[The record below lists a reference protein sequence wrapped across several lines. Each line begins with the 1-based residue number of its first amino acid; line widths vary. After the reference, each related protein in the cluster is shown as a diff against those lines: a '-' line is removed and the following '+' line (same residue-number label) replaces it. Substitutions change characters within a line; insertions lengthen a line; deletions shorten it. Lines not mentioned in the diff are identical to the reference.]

1 MATTTT
7 GKPPR
12 RLGLP
17 TQVFIGLG
25 LGILVGIFFGEEAA
39 FLKIGGDIFIA
50 LLQVTVIPYVVVALI
65 TSLGRLTLDDAKAL
79 GLRAGGVLLVLWAIG
94 IVVVLAS
101 PLAFPDW
108 PSGAF
113 FSASQIE
120 PPQPVD
126 FIQLYI
132 PANIFASLS
141 NAVVP
146 AIVVFGILFGVAL
159 INVATKARILDLL
172 TTASDALLAINGFI
186 GRLAPYGVFAITAS
200 ASGTI
205 DVGDLGR
212 LQVYI
217 AVYVVIALI
226 MSFWLL
232 PGLIAA
238 TTPLRYGD
246 IMRTFRGPL
255 ITAFATGNVL
265 IVLPI
270 LAADGKEILARA
282 EDATTD
288 PKARR
293 IERSSID
300 ILIPA
305 AYPFPNLGGIL
316 ALMFVLFGG
325 WYVGSAVELS
335 AYPTLVFA
343 GLASLFGGTV
353 LALPFL
359 FDLLRLPADLFQVF
373 ITVDVIGSRFGTLL
387 AAMHIIAIALIGTYA
402 LQGAI
407 TLRFVPLLRFALVT
421 VILLGVSL
429 AGIRAV
435 YTYVYVA
442 PYRTA
447 DLLESLQLTE
457 PPQPH
462 TVYREPPS
470 DGDTAGSAS
479 ESLERILARGTLK
492 VCYAQD
498 DYPSAF
504 LNAKGELVG
513 FDVAMAHRLA
523 SSMNLA
529 IEFVPINSIAD
540 IERRVST
547 GYCDVAMSLVPI
559 SPDLTRAVSLTESV
573 LEVAL
578 AMIVSD
584 HRRNE
589 FATWAEIA
597 EIDGLHVAIS
607 DSFVGRNWLAR
618 ELPNAT
624 ATVFRS
630 KADLDSMLAAGAP
643 GVDAVLAAG
652 EEGAAWT
659 IRYPKFNLVV
669 PTPVRLLPFGY
680 AVDRR
685 DHELLLYL
693 DTWLVN
699 AKIDGTIDQLYRYWM
714 LGEVKESQPP
724 RWSVIRNVLGWID

>member
-1 MATTTT
+1 M
-7 GKPPR
+7 
-12 RLGLP
+12 
-17 TQVFIGLG
+17 
-25 LGILVGIFFGEEAA
+25 
-39 FLKIGGDIFIA
+39 
-50 LLQVTVIPYVVVALI
+50 
-65 TSLGRLTLDDAKAL
+65 
-79 GLRAGGVLLVLWAIG
+79 LWAIG

-186 GRLAPYGVFAITAS
+186 GRLAPYEVFAITAS

-407 TLRFVPLLRFALVT
+407 TLRFVPLLRFTLVT
-421 VILLGVSL
+421 AILIGGSL

-462 TVYREPPS
+462 TVYRESPS

-523 SSMNLA
+523 SSVNLA
-529 IEFVPINSIAD
+529 IEFVPIELD
-540 IERRVST
+540 RRYRKARVHRILRRR
-547 GYCDVAMSLVPI
+547 DVACA
-559 SPDLTRAVSLTESV
+559 D
-573 LEVAL
+573 
-578 AMIVSD
+578 
-584 HRRNE
+584 
-589 FATWAEIA
+589 
-597 EIDGLHVAIS
+597 
-607 DSFVGRNWLAR
+607 LAR
-618 ELPNAT
+618 PHQGSLPDGKRARGR
-624 ATVFRS
+624 AR
-630 KADLDSMLAAGAP
+630 DDC
-643 GVDAVLAAG
+643 
-652 EEGAAWT
+652 
-659 IRYPKFNLVV
+659 
-669 PTPVRLLPFGY
+669 FGPSPE
-680 AVDRR
+680 R
-685 DHELLLYL
+685 
-693 DTWLVN
+693 
-699 AKIDGTIDQLYRYWM
+699 
-714 LGEVKESQPP
+714 
-724 RWSVIRNVLGWID
+724 IRNMGRDRGNRRASRCHIRQLCRPKLARQGVAERHGHGL